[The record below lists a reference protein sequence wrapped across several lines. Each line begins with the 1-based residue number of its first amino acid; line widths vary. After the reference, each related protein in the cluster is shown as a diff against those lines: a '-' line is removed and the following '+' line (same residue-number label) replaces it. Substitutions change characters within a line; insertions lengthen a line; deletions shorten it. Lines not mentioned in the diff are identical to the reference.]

1 MQQGGDP
8 AYGQNFVGNFI
19 NDPNAQ
25 MGFQIGKTA
34 MATGAHYMEQNLNR
48 YVSVSALKH
57 YFNVSNSYVVR
68 KLLLVLI
75 PWRHRPWTR
84 QQARLHS
91 ASGAD
96 GSAQQYSN
104 MYLPPRDDLNSP
116 DMYIPIMS
124 LITYILLSTVLA
136 GIRGTFRPEILG
148 SITTTSVVVIV
159 VEILILR
166 LAIYLLNITNESQL
180 LDLAAYSGYK
190 FVGVIVTLFLAEVLT
205 GGRGTN
211 NWIGWTIF
219 IYTWNANSFFLLRS
233 LKYVLLPDPSND
245 PSLRGGAANYTV
257 ARSQRNMRTY
267 SLFAYAYI
275 FQLVF
280 MWALSREDGSAA
292 NVVTKASAS

>member
-1 MQQGGDP
+1 MQQQQAGMEN
-8 AYGQNFVGNFI
+8 AYGQQYVNGFM

-25 MGFQIGKTA
+25 MGLQIGKSA
-34 MATGAHYMEQNLNR
+34 MMTGAHYMEQNLNR

-68 KLLLVLI
+68 KLLLVLL

-84 QQARLHS
+84 QQTRLNV
-91 ASGAD
+91 GPD
-96 GSAQQYSN
+96 GSSQQYSN

-148 SITTTSVVVIV
+148 SITTTSIVVIV
-159 VEILILR
+159 FEIVILR
-166 LAIYLLNITNESQL
+166 LAIYLLNITNESSL
-180 LDLAAYSGYK
+180 LDMAAYAGYK
-190 FVGVIVTLFLAEVLT
+190 FVGVIVTLFLSEILT

-219 IYTWNANSFFLLRS
+219 VYTWNANSFFLLRS
-233 LKYVLLPDPSND
+233 LKYVLLPDSSND
-245 PSLRGGAANYTV
+245 PALRGGANYTV
-257 ARSQRNMRTY
+257 ARSTRNARTY

-275 FQLVF
+275 FQLAF
-280 MWALSREDGSAA
+280 MWALSREDGIAA
-292 NVVTKASAS
+292 HVIAKASA